1 MRAALLAAAEGE
13 LIDATGL
20 TSCSKI
26 SLTTGFLVVA
36 NDAQKIDGPGADKL
50 TIDGLNNTD
59 HYGVFFHNGTGTLEI
74 DHVTISNGDKYLNS
88 KTTFTGGGCIFSSG
102 NLKLTQTIVSNC
114 SMTGGQ
120 YSHAKGGAIYATGDV
135 TLTQSVV
142 TGSSAHGASPFGY
155 EMNTFGGA
163 IFAKGTIKLDHSTL
177 SGNHALVGG
186 AIYSS
191 FDTGVYSSTISDNTA
206 EQGGAIDCRCA
217 LQMSD
222 STIANNH
229 AHDAGAIELQQS
241 NTAAANPIFI
251 RNSTITGN
259 TIDADVFS
267 PGIDTGVPMTI
278 SNSTIAFNVAG
289 GSTADGALYSYA
301 ATLTLES
308 TIIAE
313 NYPADVDVEGGTV
326 VNGANNLSPA
336 SRATMPAL
344 TKTDCPLLEPLASNG
359 GPTQTVAFRHT
370 SPAIDAGNNLL
381 LLTTDQRG
389 TGFPREFG
397 GVADIGAWEWQG
409 STIDDSIFH
418 DGFDPRLGLCPEL

>member
-1 MRAALLAAAEGE
+1 M
-13 LIDATGL
+13 LI
-20 TSCSKI
+20 
-26 SLTTGFLVVA
+26 TTRDSV
-36 NDAQKIDGPGADKL
+36 KIDGPGADKL
-50 TIDGLNNTD
+50 TIDGLNNSGP
-59 HYGVFFHNGTGTLEI
+59 YPIFFHTGHDTLEI

-88 KTTFTGGGCIFSSG
+88 KTKYTGGGCIFSNG
-102 NLKLTQTIVSNC
+102 NVKLTQTIVSNC

-120 YSHAKGGAIYATGDV
+120 YTHAKGGAIFAEGDV

-142 TGSSAHGASPFGY
+142 TGSSAHGASPEGY

-163 IFAKGTIKLDHSTL
+163 IFAKGTIMLDHSTL

-206 EQGGAIDCRCA
+206 EQGGAIECRCA

-229 AHDAGAIELQQS
+229 AYDVGAIQLQQS
-241 NTAAANPIFI
+241 DTAAANPIFI

-259 TIDADVFS
+259 TVDGHVFS
-267 PGIDTGVPMTI
+267 PGVDTGVPMTI

-301 ATLTLES
+301 DTLTLES

-313 NYPADVDVEGGTV
+313 NYPADVDVEMGTV

-344 TKTDCPLLEPLASNG
+344 TKIACPLLEPLASNG
-359 GPTQTVAFRHT
+359 GPTQTLAMRHT

-381 LLTTDQRG
+381 PLATDQRG
-389 TGFPREFG
+389 TGFTRDFG

-409 STIDDSIFH
+409 SMIDDSIYH